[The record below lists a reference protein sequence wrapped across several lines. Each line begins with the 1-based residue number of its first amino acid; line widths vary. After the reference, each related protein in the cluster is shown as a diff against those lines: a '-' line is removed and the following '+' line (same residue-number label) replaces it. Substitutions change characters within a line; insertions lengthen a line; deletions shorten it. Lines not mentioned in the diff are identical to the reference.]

1 MTPLETFRREIQR
14 SPWRTHPEVGPKFD
28 QTAKMVHSLL
38 EQGEEAVR
46 LKGQGNKAFSDGRY
60 PDALEAYAR
69 ARKIWDTAKIRGH
82 HVAVLWSNEAT
93 CYKKASEW
101 DDCIRACEEG
111 ITHYCTAK
119 IRSKLTGTLKE
130 AQEAKA
136 AAEAAAAAA
145 AADPEAARAAAAA
158 EEEARQE
165 ALQRALA
172 AKKPPTKLKDGFLD
186 EEEEPLYPAEG
197 SAQGKV
203 DKPGPFI
210 CNFEDAKEAGFVDG
224 IDGWKDTITR
234 EEQALDRELVG
245 KGLMAPDLLDDPKTV
260 DYINRLPPGCG

>member
-1 MTPLETFRREIQR
+1 MRMPPVGQEPRAVLEMMLHNGVDPTLTEGMTKGNNRSTGMTPLETFRREIQR

-28 QTAKMVHSLL
+28 QTARMVHRLL

-46 LKGQGNKAFSDGRY
+46 LKGQGNKAFSGGRY

-69 ARKIWDTAKIRGH
+69 AREIWDTAKIRGH

-130 AQEAKA
+130 AQ
-136 AAEAAAAAA
+136 
-145 AADPEAARAAAAA
+145 
-158 EEEARQE
+158 
-165 ALQRALA
+165 QRALA

-186 EEEEPLYPAEG
+186 EEE
-197 SAQGKV
+197 
-203 DKPGPFI
+203 
-210 CNFEDAKEAGFVDG
+210 
-224 IDGWKDTITR
+224 
-234 EEQALDRELVG
+234 
-245 KGLMAPDLLDDPKTV
+245 
-260 DYINRLPPGCG
+260 